1 MVFVL
6 YIITGIRVSSFSYR
20 SLSV

>member
-6 YIITGIRVSSFSYR
+6 YITTGIRVSSFSYR